1 MSDFLSCRS
10 QVCSLR
16 HRGGEER
23 ASALKQ
29 EAGAHRQGASGGRC
43 AAHCLGGVRQPRA
56 CPGKCARRKPPAA
69 GADSLTPITT
79 CHVLA
84 VVPADTSLIS
94 AMSGVAETVLGER
107 MGAVNPPCPC
117 PLLSVSCLR
126 ASQDRLRAVLRV
138 RSTSMA
144 LSRRPVH
151 VAHGYVRLV
160 KRGRRGEVRG
170 RDACT
175 GGCHAMRVVCVITV

>member
-1 MSDFLSCRS
+1 MPTACGVGCFGWKNTVLYW
-10 QVCSLR
+10 
-16 HRGGEER
+16 
-23 ASALKQ
+23 
-29 EAGAHRQGASGGRC
+29 QGASGGRC

-79 CHVLA
+79 RHVLA
-84 VVPADTSLIS
+84 VVPADTNLIG
-94 AMSGVAETVLGER
+94 AMADVTETGIGER
-107 MGAVNPPCPC
+107 MGAINPPCPC

-175 GGCHAMRVVCVITV
+175 SGWRVDAWDISVLTCAYLGTP